1 MAILDYEIGGNE
13 AKIDGAEGISDIPQ
27 NRTLLVEKLTS
38 DDSVNPEKVEGLAS
52 VEDVFNHF
60 KPNVDVEFQD
70 ELGLLVQENFKF
82 SNVGDFNLK
91 NLTIQSKF
99 LNDLNE
105 KKNFYASFMKQ
116 LRTNKVLQKALQNEE
131 SRQALIAA
139 LEELKLELDA
149 EK

>member
-13 AKIDGAEGISDIPQ
+13 ARIEGAEGISDIPQ
-27 NRTLLVEKLTS
+27 NRTLLVEKLTT
-38 DDSVNPEKVEGLAS
+38 DDPIHPEKVEGLSS

-60 KPNVDVEFQD
+60 KPNINVEFQD
-70 ELGLLVQENFKF
+70 ESGQTVEENYKF
-82 SNVGDFNLK
+82 SNVGDFSLK
-91 NLTIQSKF
+91 NLTLQSKF

-139 LEELKLELDA
+139 LEELKKELDA

>member
-13 AKIDGAEGISDIPQ
+13 VKIEGGEGIADIPQ

-38 DDSVNPEKVEGLAS
+38 DDPVNPEKAEGLTS
-52 VEDVFNHF
+52 VEDVFDHF

-70 ELGLLVQENFKF
+70 ETGQPVKENFKF

-91 NLTIQSKF
+91 NLTVQSKF

-116 LRTNKVLQKALQNEE
+116 LRTNKVLQRALQNEE

-139 LEELKLELDA
+139 LEELKKELDA

>member
-13 AKIDGAEGISDIPQ
+13 VKVEGGEGIADIPQ

-38 DDSVNPEKVEGLAS
+38 DDPVNPEKAEGLTS
-52 VEDVFNHF
+52 VEDVFDHF

-70 ELGLLVQENFKF
+70 ESGQPVKENFKF

-91 NLTIQSKF
+91 NLTVQSKF

-116 LRTNKVLQKALQNEE
+116 LRTNKVLQRALQNEE

-139 LEELKLELDA
+139 LEELKKELDA

>member
-13 AKIDGAEGISDIPQ
+13 VKIEGGEGIADIPQ

-38 DDSVNPEKVEGLAS
+38 DDPVNPEKAEGLTS
-52 VEDVFNHF
+52 VEDVFDHF

-70 ELGLLVQENFKF
+70 ESGQPVKENFKF

-91 NLTIQSKF
+91 NLTAQSKF

-116 LRTNKVLQKALQNEE
+116 LRTNKVLQRALQNEE

-139 LEELKLELDA
+139 LEELKKELDA

>member
-13 AKIDGAEGISDIPQ
+13 VKIEGGEGIADIPQ

-38 DDSVNPEKVEGLAS
+38 DDPVNPEKAEGLTS
-52 VEDVFNHF
+52 VEDVFDHF

-70 ELGLLVQENFKF
+70 ESGQPVKENFKF

-91 NLTIQSKF
+91 NLTVQSKF

-116 LRTNKVLQKALQNEE
+116 LRTNKVLQRALQNEE
-131 SRQALIAA
+131 SRQALISA
-139 LEELKLELDA
+139 LEELKKELDA

>member
-13 AKIDGAEGISDIPQ
+13 VKIEGGEGIADIPQ

-38 DDSVNPEKVEGLAS
+38 DDPVNPEKAEGLTS
-52 VEDVFNHF
+52 VEDVFDHF

-70 ELGLLVQENFKF
+70 ESGQPVKENFKF

-91 NLTIQSKF
+91 NLTVQSKF

-116 LRTNKVLQKALQNEE
+116 LRTNKVLQRALQNEE

-139 LEELKLELDA
+139 LEELKKELDA